1 MTDHRPHEH
10 HITVERSARYAT
22 LGPRDGSAR
31 EIWFVLHGY
40 GQLAAEFIQRFAT
53 LDDGTRAI
61 VAPEALN
68 RFYLVG
74 VDVAPAAERP
84 VGATWMTKEDRLGEI
99 SDYVSYL
106 DAVAARELQQYERR
120 AAPPRIVV
128 LGFSQGAAT
137 ASRWIVSGAIRPTHT
152 VLWGGFLPPDVN
164 PGAAPLRVTSVHI
177 VLGSRDRF
185 LSAERLGEEERRL
198 REHAFPYR
206 LVRYEGGHGIVPA
219 TLGDVARSLGEAA
232 PNE

>member
-1 MTDHRPHEH
+1 MTDTHPHEH
-10 HITVERSARYAT
+10 HITVERSARYVT
-22 LGPRDGSAR
+22 LGPRDGTAR

-53 LDDGTRAI
+53 LDDGTREI

-74 VDVAPAAERP
+74 VDAAPAAERP

-99 SDYVSYL
+99 NDYVSFL
-106 DAVAARELQQYERR
+106 DAVAARELQSYVRR
-120 AAPPRIVV
+120 ATPPRIVV

-137 ASRWIVSGAIRPTHT
+137 ASRWIVSGAIKPEHT
-152 VLWGGFLPPDVN
+152 VLWGGFLPPDVD
-164 PGAAPLRVTSVHI
+164 PSAAQLRATSVQI

-185 LSAERLGEEERRL
+185 LSAERLSEEERRL

-206 LVRYEGGHGIVPA
+206 LVRYEGGHGIA
-219 TLGDVARSLGEAA
+219 STTLGEVARSLGGAV

>member
-1 MTDHRPHEH
+1 MTDHHAHEH
-10 HITVERSARYAT
+10 HITVERSARYLT

-40 GQLAAEFIQRFAT
+40 GQLAAEFIRRFAT

-61 VAPEALN
+61 IAPEALN

-106 DAVAARELQQYERR
+106 DAVAARELQPYEHQG
-120 AAPPRIVV
+120 APPRVV
-128 LGFSQGAAT
+128 VVGFSQGAAT
-137 ASRWIVSGAIRPTHT
+137 ASRWIVSGAIRPAHT
-152 VLWGGFLPPDVN
+152 VLWGGFLPPDVDPN
-164 PGAAPLRVTSVHI
+164 AAPLRATSVRL
-177 VLGSRDRF
+177 VLGSRDHF
-185 LSAERLGEEERRL
+185 LSDERLAAEERRL
-198 REHAFPYR
+198 RACGFRYR
-206 LVRYEGGHGIVPA
+206 VVRYEGGHGIASA
-219 TLGDVARSLGEAA
+219 TLGEVARSLGEAV

>member
-1 MTDHRPHEH
+1 MTDHRSHEH
-10 HITVERSARYAT
+10 HITVERSARYVT

-40 GQLAAEFIQRFAT
+40 GQLAAEFVQRFAP

-106 DAVAARELQQYERR
+106 DAVAARELQQYEQRS
-120 AAPPRIVV
+120 APPRIVV

-137 ASRWIVSGAIRPTHT
+137 ASRWIVSGAIRPTNM
-152 VLWGGFLPPDVN
+152 VLWGGFLPPDVD
-164 PGAAPLRVTSVHI
+164 PGAAPLRATSVQI

-185 LSAERLGEEERRL
+185 LSAERLAEEERRL
-198 REHAFPYR
+198 QERSFPYR
-206 LVRYEGGHGIVPA
+206 LVRYEGGHGIVPT
-219 TLGDVARSLGEAA
+219 TLRDVAGSIGEAL
-232 PNE
+232 PNG

>member
-1 MTDHRPHEH
+1 MTDHHSHEH
-10 HITVERSARYAT
+10 HITVERSARYVT

-40 GQLAAEFIQRFAT
+40 GQLASEFVQRFAT

-106 DAVAARELQQYERR
+106 DAVAARELQPYEQR
-120 AAPPRIVV
+120 ATPPRIVV

-137 ASRWIVSGAIRPTHT
+137 ASRWIVSGAIRPAHT
-152 VLWGGFLPPDVN
+152 VLWGGFLPPDVH
-164 PGAAPLRVTSVHI
+164 PSAAALRATSVQI

-185 LSAERLGEEERRL
+185 LSAERLAEEEQRL
-198 REHAFPYR
+198 REQEFHYR
-206 LVRYEGGHGIVPA
+206 LVRYEGGHGIAPG
-219 TLGDVARSLGEAA
+219 TLAEVARSLGDVV

>member
-1 MTDHRPHEH
+1 VTDRSRQH
-10 HITVERSARYAT
+10 HITVERSARYET
-22 LGPRDGSAR
+22 LGPRDGTAP

-40 GQLAAEFIQRFAT
+40 GQLAAEFIRFFAGI
-53 LDDGTRAI
+53 DDGTRLI

-74 VDVAPAAERP
+74 VEAAPAAERP

-99 SDYVSYL
+99 NDYVSYL
-106 DAVAARELQQYERR
+106 DAVATRELHAYRGGATR
-120 AAPPRIVV
+120 PRVVV

-137 ASRWIVSGAIRPTHT
+137 AARWIVNGDIRPAHAI
-152 VLWGGFLPPDVN
+152 LWGGFLPPDVD
-164 PGAAPLRVTSVHI
+164 PAAAPLRALSLQI

-185 LSAERLGEEERRL
+185 LSEERLLEEERRL
-198 REHAFPYR
+198 REHGLPYR
-206 LVRYEGGHGIVPA
+206 LVRYTGGHGIAGA
-219 TLGDVARSLGEAA
+219 TLGEVARSLAAGA